1 MYIYFIL
8 FQSLVYKRNSFR
20 EASRIFSR
28 RISKVYVD
36 LYGVFRFIWIYFE
49 FRRIRIFW
57 NIFRKFRKDSKLSQ
71 SLLFPS
77 LFFYHIQNI
86 KFLRLLYI
94 AKKRFESFSP
104 RKSSPVPQFL
114 RRLFFFKKYFQA
126 FRNFRPK
133 KSHRATNISRT
144 NPHEL
149 VSCLTSTILEKKILY
164 PIPERS
170 NRSKYDNSLA
180 FKGERYPSIRRY
192 RSSSFQ
198 SQYRN

>member
-94 AKKRFESFSP
+94 AKKRFESFS
-104 RKSSPVPQFL
+104 KKEFSSSTISSKI
-114 RRLFFFKKYFQA
+114 FFFKKYFQA
-126 FRNFRPK
+126 FRNFRSK
-133 KSHRATNISRT
+133 KSYRATNISRT

>member
-114 RRLFFFKKYFQA
+114 RRFFFLK
-126 FRNFRPK
+126 
-133 KSHRATNISRT
+133 NISKLSETFDQRNPITQQIFRERIPT
-144 NPHEL
+144 NSSP
-149 VSCLTSTILEKKILY
+149 VSLRQSSRRKFS
-164 PIPERS
+164 IPSQRS

>member
-71 SLLFPS
+71 NLLFPS

-94 AKKRFESFSP
+94 AKKRFEFFS
-104 RKSSPVPQFL
+104 KKEFSSSTISSKT
-114 RRLFFFKKYFQA
+114 FFFKKYFQA

>member
-36 LYGVFRFIWIYFE
+36 LYDVFRFIWIYFE

-71 SLLFPS
+71 SLLFSS

-94 AKKRFESFSP
+94 AKKRFESFS
-104 RKSSPVPQFL
+104 KKEFSSSTISSKI
-114 RRLFFFKKYFQA
+114 FFFKKYFQA
-126 FRNFRPK
+126 FRNFRSK
-133 KSHRATNISRT
+133 KSHRVTNISRT

>member
-77 LFFYHIQNI
+77 LFFYHVQNI

-94 AKKRFESFSP
+94 AKKRFESFS
-104 RKSSPVPQFL
+104 KKEFSSSTISSKI
-114 RRLFFFKKYFQA
+114 FFFKKYFQA
-126 FRNFRPK
+126 FRNFRSK